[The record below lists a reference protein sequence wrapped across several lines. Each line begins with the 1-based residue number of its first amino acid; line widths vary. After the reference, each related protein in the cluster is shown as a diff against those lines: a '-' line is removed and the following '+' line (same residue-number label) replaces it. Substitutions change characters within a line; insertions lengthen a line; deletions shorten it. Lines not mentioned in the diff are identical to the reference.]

1 VLKMSSSRVTRR
13 NRRRDSP
20 ETETSQSAFPQQPHQ
35 THAHSHA
42 SPSHA
47 SPPAA
52 PLPPH
57 AAPPSPGI
65 ALHLRSSHLIA
76 SHAGTGESANLA
88 GAERTSPIPRPQPK
102 RFLKLRLT
110 VNHQKKEGL
119 QGKRQTHTRKRG
131 PDREEGDKGK
141 EEEEGRDKE
150 NLVCVTEFMREE
162 DYTALGI
169 TMPSLEA
176 ALGKKRRA
184 SSGLS
189 REKPKQL
196 TNGVGGSHRR
206 ATASNS
212 NGTVH
217 KSEPATSTS
226 TSTNKH
232 KQKKEDLEK
241 SLERNIDTVI
251 FGDVSFKAWY
261 PSWYPKEIIGEK
273 ALDGKGAGITVTELY
288 VCERCF
294 GYAKTLLEWVRHCRC
309 CERGVPGQRIYVH
322 GSGEGEIDEDKG
334 HWEVWEVDGEV
345 ETVSSLPVEYLH
357 DMWGFA
363 MERKYANDIISA
375 ILPKPLP
382 LRQALPRQQ
391 ICLLRRLRLQ
401 LFPPRLR
408 SPIDS
413 TVIITVPTKTPT
425 NSRVLLQRKTILGQQ
440 QPSLYLDLPS
450 LAKEIPRFLAHG
462 REL

>member
-1 VLKMSSSRVTRR
+1 MSSSRVTRR

-35 THAHSHA
+35 THAESHA
-42 SPSHA
+42 SPPHA

-57 AAPPSPGI
+57 AAPPSPRI
-65 ALHLRSSHLIA
+65 ALHLRSSHLVA
-76 SHAGTGESANLA
+76 SGESANLA

-110 VNHQKKEGL
+110 VNHQKQEGL
-119 QGKRQTHTRKRG
+119 QGKRQTQTRKHGR
-131 PDREEGDKGK
+131 DSDK
-141 EEEEGRDKE
+141 EEVDSEEGRDKE
-150 NLVCVTEFMREE
+150 NKVSVTEFMREE

-176 ALGKKRRA
+176 THGKKRRA

-217 KSEPATSTS
+217 KSEPVTSTS
-226 TSTNKH
+226 TATNKH

-334 HWEVWEVDGEV
+334 YWEVWEVDGEV
-345 ETVSSLPVEYLH
+345 ETVSFFPAQYLH
-357 DMWGFA
+357 IA
-363 MERKYANDIISA
+363 
-375 ILPKPLP
+375 
-382 LRQALPRQQ
+382 
-391 ICLLRRLRLQ
+391 
-401 LFPPRLR
+401 
-408 SPIDS
+408 
-413 TVIITVPTKTPT
+413 
-425 NSRVLLQRKTILGQQ
+425 
-440 QPSLYLDLPS
+440 
-450 LAKEIPRFLAHG
+450 
-462 REL
+462 

>member
-1 VLKMSSSRVTRR
+1 MSSSRVTRR

-35 THAHSHA
+35 THA
-42 SPSHA
+42 SPPHP

-57 AAPPSPGI
+57 AAAPSPRI

-76 SHAGTGESANLA
+76 SQAGGESANLA
-88 GAERTSPIPRPQPK
+88 GADRTSPVPRPQPK

-110 VNHQKKEGL
+110 VNHQKQEGL
-119 QGKRQTHTRKRG
+119 QGKRQAQTRKHGRG
-131 PDREEGDKGK
+131 SDK
-141 EEEEGRDKE
+141 EEVDSEKGRDKE

-176 ALGKKRRA
+176 TPGKKRRA

-196 TNGVGGSHRR
+196 TNGVGGSHRG
-206 ATASNS
+206 ATTSNS

-217 KSEPATSTS
+217 KSELATSTS

-322 GSGEGEIDEDKG
+322 GSGEGEIDEDKR

-345 ETVSSLPVEYLH
+345 ETVSFFPVQHLH
-357 DMWGFA
+357 IAWVLMIRRD
-363 MERKYANDIISA
+363 ANDINSV
-375 ILPKPLP
+375 ILPKPLA
-382 LRQALPRQQ
+382 LRQALPR
-391 ICLLRRLRLQ
+391 
-401 LFPPRLR
+401 
-408 SPIDS
+408 
-413 TVIITVPTKTPT
+413 
-425 NSRVLLQRKTILGQQ
+425 
-440 QPSLYLDLPS
+440 
-450 LAKEIPRFLAHG
+450 
-462 REL
+462 

>member
-1 VLKMSSSRVTRR
+1 MSSSRVTRR

-35 THAHSHA
+35 THAYSHA

-57 AAPPSPGI
+57 AAPPSPRI

-76 SHAGTGESANLA
+76 LHAGAGESANLA

-110 VNHQKKEGL
+110 VNHQKEGL
-119 QGKRQTHTRKRG
+119 QGKRQTHTQKHG

-141 EEEEGRDKE
+141 EEEDGRDKE

-196 TNGVGGSHRR
+196 TNGVGGSHHR
-206 ATASNS
+206 ATTSNS
-212 NGTVH
+212 NSTVH
-217 KSEPATSTS
+217 KSEPAASTSTS

-334 HWEVWEVDGEV
+334 RWEVWEVDGEV
-345 ETVSSLPVEYLH
+345 ETVSSFSVQHLH
-357 DMWGFA
+357 IAWVLVIRD
-363 MERKYANDIISA
+363 ANDINSV
-375 ILPKPLP
+375 ILPKPFP

-391 ICLLRRLRLQ
+391 VRLLRRLRLQ

-408 SPIDS
+408 SPIDRP
-413 TVIITVPTKTPT
+413 VITVPTKAPT

-440 QPSLYLDLPS
+440 QPRLHPDFPS
-450 LAKEIPRFLAHG
+450 LAKEIPRLLTHG
-462 REL
+462 RQL